1 MEVFYPYFDYIEVSF
16 SQSEDEETSDNESE
30 IDYSSSSSEDYS
42 SEEEDI
48 ESDSEDRIVEEQ
60 VDKKQKGVVHDRAER
75 KEKEPIEPETE
86 VYSADE

>member
-1 MEVFYPYFDYIEVSF
+1 MEVFYPYFDYIEMSF
-16 SQSEDEETSDNESE
+16 SQSEDEETETSDNESE

-48 ESDSEDRIVEEQ
+48 ESDSQGRIVEEQ
-60 VDKKQKGVVHDRAER
+60 MDKKVVHDRAER
-75 KEKEPIEPETE
+75 KEKEPIETETE